1 MAEYTLSKWS
11 LDDLLKNPTRSTFD
25 KKLAELNNYAREFE
39 KQKKFLNKKISSK
52 KLLELIH
59 KIEHITEKSSIIGG
73 YASLQYSEN
82 TQSDEAT
89 SLLTRISQFGSE
101 IENRLLF
108 FDLWWKKQIDEKN
121 AQRLIKSSGE
131 FSQYLEFKRIL
142 AKYSLSEYFAKSL
155 LNLRY
160 SENWPADLIN
170 RLAFFSSIC
179 FFHHKSKNSNLF
191 SISEPNFEIR
201 VSNDVASSD
210 CVFSE

>member
-121 AQRLIKSSGE
+121 ARRLIKSSGE

-142 AKYSLSEYFAKSL
+142 AKYSLSEPEEKI
-155 LNLRY
+155 
-160 SENWPADLIN
+160 IN
-170 RLAFFSSIC
+170 TLYVTGASALVKLYDKIPNAF
-179 FFHHKSKNSNLF
+179 
-191 SISEPNFEIR
+191 
-201 VSNDVASSD
+201 V
-210 CVFSE
+210 